1 MEFIDLKVQKDLIR
15 EKLLESVA
23 DVIDSGQYILGKKVD
38 QLEQALCKFTQ
49 ADYCISCANGTDAL
63 QIALMALGV
72 AEGDEVITP
81 SFSYIA
87 SAETIKLLGA
97 IPVYIDIDPDTFLLD
112 VNRLEGLISSKTKA
126 IIPVSLFGVCP
137 DFDQIN
143 NIAEKHNVMVI
154 EDAAQSFGAVYKNSR
169 SCNLSNIACTSFFPT
184 KPLGCYGDG
193 GAIFTSDKKLAEN
206 IRKIARH
213 GQVKKYEHEVV
224 GVNSR
229 LDTIQAA
236 VLLEKLNIFD
246 DELIKRANIADAYS
260 RLLGDVPF
268 IKIPRTFTGKQSAWA
283 QYSILCD
290 HRSELV
296 DWLEQHQ
303 IPTNIY
309 YQKPLHKQIATE
321 DKNALLPK
329 TDLVSDRVLSLP
341 MHPYLSLKDV
351 EYISQTIGMFKII
364 HDYR

>member
-1 MEFIDLKVQKDLIR
+1 MEFIDLKEQKDRIRGGVLEALI
-15 EKLLESVA
+15 E
-23 DVIDSGQYILGKKVD
+23 VIDSGQYILGEKVGK
-38 QLEQALCKFTQ
+38 LEAALCKFTK
-49 ADYCISCANGTDAL
+49 AEYCISCANGTDAL

-97 IPVYIDIDPDTFLLD
+97 KPVYIDIDPNTFLLD
-112 VNRLEGLISSKTKA
+112 IQHLEGLITPKTKV
-126 IIPVSLFGVCP
+126 IMPVSLFGLCP

-143 NIAEKHNVMVI
+143 DIAKKHNLMVI

-169 SCNLSNIACTSFFPT
+169 SCNLSDIACTSFFPT

-193 GAIFTSDKKLAEN
+193 GAIFTNDKKLAES

-236 VLLEKLNIFD
+236 IVLEKLNIFE
-246 DELIKRANIADAYS
+246 DELIKRAKIAETYS
-260 RLLGDVPF
+260 SLLADVPF
-268 IKIPRTFTGKQSAWA
+268 IEVPRTFIGKQSAWA

-290 HRSELV
+290 HRKELV
-296 DWLEQHQ
+296 AWLEQHQ

-309 YQKPLHKQIATE
+309 YQTPLHEQIATE
-321 DKNALLPK
+321 DKNASLPN

-341 MHPYLSLKDV
+341 MHPYLCLDEVK
-351 EYISQTIGMFKII
+351 YISQIIGNFKKI
-364 HDYR
+364 HD